1 MLLSSQLGGWLNN
14 SKALLRMIEAVLA
27 AIVILTAFTV
37 SYHYATPPN
46 PFTIR
51 AKGDLEKMAYDL
63 LHRLAEEKA
72 LDEILGKND
81 PTLLGDEFAAALR
94 SLLPKNIVYNLTIYN
109 ATRIMKYTNMTISV
123 QVNATGQ
130 GGVRV
135 NITSPSGK
143 SRTSGWL
150 GDDSTSLII
159 VEYPELG
166 NWTLTVEWN
175 VAGNVNY
182 SGVIRGFKEGA
193 WSLISD
199 FNEKFEIG
207 VTQGRIHEYY
217 FWLYDVKLSKLC
229 VATNIENPEAMVKA
243 SEVGEAILTYT
254 YSQLK
259 GKFYTLVLHLT
270 VARVER

>member
-1 MLLSSQLGGWLNN
+1 MN

-27 AIVILTAFTV
+27 AIVILLAFTV

-46 PFTIR
+46 PFAIR
-51 AKGDLEKMAYDL
+51 AKGDLEKMAYDV

-72 LDEILGKND
+72 LDEVVEKND

-94 SLLPKNIVYNLTIYN
+94 TLLPKNIVYNLTIYN
-109 ATRIMKYTNMTISV
+109 ATRIMKYTNMTIRV
-123 QVNATGQ
+123 EVNTTNQ
-130 GGVRV
+130 GGIWV
-135 NITSPSGK
+135 NIISPSGEIITPNK
-143 SRTSGWL
+143 WL
-150 GDDSTSLII
+150 VGNGSTSLIV

-199 FNEKFEIG
+199 FDGKFEIG

-217 FWLYDVKLSKLC
+217 FWLYDVKLDKLC
-229 VATNIENPEAMVKA
+229 SVTNIENPEAMVKA

-259 GKFYTLVLHLT
+259 GRFYTLVLHLT

>member
-1 MLLSSQLGGWLNN
+1 MNN
-14 SKALLRMIEAVLA
+14 KALLRMIEAVLA
-27 AIVILTAFTV
+27 AIVILLAFTV

-51 AKGDLEKMAYDL
+51 AKGDLEKMAYDV

-72 LDEILGKND
+72 LDEVMEKND

-94 SLLPKNIVYNLTIYN
+94 TLLPKNIVYNLTIYN
-109 ATRIMKYTNMTISV
+109 ATRIMKYTNMTIN
-123 QVNATGQ
+123 VNVDATERGE
-130 GGVRV
+130 VRV
-135 NITSPSGK
+135 NITSPSGGSK
-143 SRTSGWL
+143 TSGWL
-150 GDDSTSLII
+150 GDGSTSSIN
-159 VEYPELG
+159 VEPELG

-175 VAGNVNY
+175 VEGNVKY

-199 FNEKFEIG
+199 FDGKFEIG
-207 VTQGRIHEYY
+207 VTHGRIHEYY
-217 FWLYDVKLSKLC
+217 FWLYDVKLDKLC
-229 VATNIENPEAMVKA
+229 SATNIENPEAMVKA

-259 GKFYTLVLHLT
+259 GRFYALVLHLT